1 MKTLRFSGKEE
12 EMNLILTSV
21 EQGLIFG
28 VLAMG
33 VFITYKILDISDL
46 SVEGTFPFGAFIF
59 AKFITMGFSPIVSTL
74 LAFCFGTLAGLLTAT
89 LFIKLKIRPLLAG
102 ILTMTLL
109 YSVNLRINGRSNVPL
124 FNYDSVFDFGK
135 ILVVLI
141 ITVLIIKILLDVFLK
156 TESGYLLIATGDN
169 EAIVKSL
176 GQNSNKY
183 KIIGLMIANGLV
195 ALSGALMAQYQ
206 GFVDITMGSAM
217 IVTALASIIIGDTIM
232 KNSNILRN
240 TTRAIMG
247 AVIYRIIGGIAIHLG
262 LNPTDLKAIS
272 AIIVI
277 IFIAYNNA
285 TEGFFHKKKGEENV
299 NVRNKEV
306 VKNIQ

>member
-1 MKTLRFSGKEE
+1 
-12 EMNLILTSV
+12 MNLILTSV

-33 VFITYKILDISDL
+33 VFITYKILDMADL

-59 AKFITMGFSPIVSTL
+59 ARFVTMGVNPIVSTL
-74 LAFCFGTLAGLLTAT
+74 IAFCFGTLAGLLTST
-89 LFIKLKIRPLLAG
+89 LFIKLRIKPILAG

-109 YSVNLRINGRSNVPL
+109 YSINLRTNGKSNVPL
-124 FNYDSVFDFGK
+124 FNFDSVFDLGT

-141 ITVLIIKILLDVFLK
+141 LIVLIIKLLLDYFLK

-183 KIIGLMIANGLV
+183 KVIGLMIANGLV

-232 KNSNILRN
+232 KSSNVLKS
-240 TTRAIMG
+240 TTRAIIG
-247 AVIYRIIGGIAIHLG
+247 ALIYRIIGGIAIHLG

-285 TEGFFHKKKGEENV
+285 TDGLFSKKKGDNV
-299 NVRNKEV
+299 NVRSKGA
-306 VKNIQ
+306 VKDLQ